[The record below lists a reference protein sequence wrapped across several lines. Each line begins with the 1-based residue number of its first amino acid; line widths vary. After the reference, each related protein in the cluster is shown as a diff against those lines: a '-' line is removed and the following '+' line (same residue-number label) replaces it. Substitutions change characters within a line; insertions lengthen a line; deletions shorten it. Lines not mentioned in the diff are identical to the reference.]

1 MKFVMWW
8 RVASAWAHAGLKWP
22 WNTWFLHFSARLL
35 LLHSGPSC
43 SWIFHSSGNSF
54 TMLQDQGGRSI
65 TAYISVSSLK
75 LVIHITFNWKKILR
89 LHEQAGVRLT
99 SLLELTQGFHCLPF
113 MWSNFKGE
121 IFFEHPFFLWFLFKW
136 NSLWDSD
143 IYVKIVR
150 DKSLRQTLRGNP
162 EVLSDAFPWQQH
174 PKVWCTS
181 SSKAQQR
188 AFPWCL
194 PFSLSLSLNPS
205 HISNH

>member
-1 MKFVMWW
+1 MRDWSDPETHDFCISQPDSCCFIPVP
-8 RVASAWAHAGLKWP
+8 VAHGFFTQAETVLRCYRIRMGGVSRPIFQYHRWS
-22 WNTWFLHFSARLL
+22 SARL
-35 LLHSGPSC
+35 
-43 SWIFHSSGNSF
+43 
-54 TMLQDQGGRSI
+54 
-65 TAYISVSSLK
+65 V
-75 LVIHITFNWKKILR
+75 VIHITLNRKKILR

-194 PFSLSLSLNPS
+194 PLSLSLSLNPS